1 MKRVFLLIFL
11 LLGGASLGLHL
22 TQPDRGSPVP
32 VLYWITQDDPVKRE
46 TIARFEQWL
55 KDNNLPLCEV
65 RIDNVNQDPTK
76 KLAQGLA
83 GVGADLMDIYA
94 TQTEQFAISG
104 MLMDVTE
111 AAQRMGF
118 GPDKTYP
125 ALYSDLVVNGRQYGF
140 PRNAGAQV
148 TWLNR
153 DTFARYGLEEP
164 DYHWT
169 WDDFERIGRA
179 FVEAA
184 NPPGTRQRSYFTQ
197 VLSPIQMRRSLGLSI
212 FNETMTRSI
221 LDDPRNTEVM
231 RRLYRW
237 TTELRLI
244 PTLAEQNAMSAYSAR
259 EGDAVFY
266 LFQQGRYATLYIP
279 RYALIRIRPLGKLNM
294 RVVLPPSGGF
304 TNMEF
309 GCGIISGYTKTKHP
323 EHVHRFLQFLTS
335 EPFNLLVAESG
346 DSLPPVPK
354 YVHTPE
360 FLRPPDHPEE
370 WEVQEVFS
378 KAAATYGIA
387 SCRSPFIPVDMI
399 TRVGTGIDTAV
410 YDSVIAGRIA
420 PEDAGRIVAD
430 RINETIQLNIAHDE
444 ALRAEYERLT
454 KVQEKIDALRAA
466 GEKIPL
472 SWITNP
478 FHRAYYKAKGW
489 VEEDQ

>member
-1 MKRVFLLIFL
+1 MKRAFLIIL
-11 LLGGASLGLHL
+11 LLLSGSSLALYL

-32 VLYWITQDDPVKRE
+32 VIYWITQDDPVKRE
-46 TIARFEQWL
+46 TIVRFEQWL

-65 RIDNVNQDPTK
+65 RIDNVNQDATK
-76 KLAQGLA
+76 KLAQGLS

-104 MLMDVTE
+104 MLMDVSE

-125 ALYSDLVVNGRQYGF
+125 ALRSDLVVNGRQYGF
-140 PRNAGAQV
+140 PRNAGAPV
-148 TWLNR
+148 IWINR
-153 DTFARYGLEEP
+153 DTFARLGLAEP
-164 DYHWT
+164 EYHWT
-169 WDDFERIGRA
+169 WDDFERIGKA
-179 FVEAA
+179 FVEAT
-184 NPPGTRQRSYFTQ
+184 NPSGARQRSYFTQ
-197 VLSPIQMRRSLGLSI
+197 ALSLTQLRRSFGLSV

-244 PTLAEQNAMSAYSAR
+244 PTLAEQNAMAADSAR
-259 EGDAVFY
+259 AGDAVFY

-279 RYALIRIRPLGKLNM
+279 RYALIRIRPIGKLNL
-294 RVVLPPSGGF
+294 RIVLPPTEEF

-323 EHVHRFLQFLTS
+323 EHVQRFMQFLTS

-346 DSLPPVPK
+346 DSLPPVPEF
-354 YVHTPE
+354 VNTPE

-370 WEVQEVFS
+370 WAVQEVFAT
-378 KAAATYGIA
+378 AAATYGIA
-387 SCRSPFIPVDMI
+387 ACRSPFIPVDMI

-410 YDSVIAGRIA
+410 YDSVIAGRTA
-420 PEDAGRIVAD
+420 PEDAGRIVAE
-430 RINETIQLNIAHDE
+430 RINEAIQLNIAYDD
-444 ALRAEYERLT
+444 ALRADYERLSQ
-454 KVQEKIDALRAA
+454 VQAQIDALRAA
-466 GEKIPL
+466 GRKIPL

-478 FHRAYYKAKGW
+478 FHRAYYQAKGW

>member
-11 LLGGASLGLHL
+11 LLCGASLGLYL

-83 GVGADLMDIYA
+83 GVGADIMDIYN

-111 AAQRMGF
+111 AAQEMGF
-118 GPDKTYP
+118 GPEKTYP
-125 ALYSDLVVNGRQYGF
+125 ALYSDLVVNGRQYGY
-140 PRNAGAQV
+140 PRNAAAPV
-148 TWLNR
+148 MWINR
-153 DTFARYGLEEP
+153 DAFARHGLSEP
-164 DYHWT
+164 DYMWT
-169 WDDFERIGRA
+169 WDDFERIGKA
-179 FVEAA
+179 YVEAT

-197 VLSPIQMRRSLGLSI
+197 TLSAIQMRRSLGLSI

-244 PTLAEQNAMSAYSAR
+244 PTLAEQNAMSADAAR

-266 LFQQGRYATLYIP
+266 LFQHGRYATLCMA
-279 RYALIRIRPLGKLNM
+279 RYALIRIRPLGKMNL
-294 RVVLPPSGGF
+294 RVVLPPTAEF
-304 TNMEF
+304 PNMEF
-309 GCGIISGYTKTKHP
+309 ACGIISGYTKTKYP

-335 EPFNLLVAESG
+335 EPFNRLVAESG
-346 DSLPPVPK
+346 DSLPPVPE
-354 YVHTPE
+354 YVHTPD

-370 WEVQEVFS
+370 WEAQDVFS
-378 KAAATYGIA
+378 TAAATYGIA
-387 SCRSPFIPVDMI
+387 SCRSPFIPLDMI
-399 TRVGTGIDTAV
+399 IRPGTGIDTAIC
-410 YDSVIAGRIA
+410 DSVVAGRIA
-420 PEDAGRIVAD
+420 PEDAGRIEAA
-430 RINETIQLNIAHDE
+430 RINEVIQLNIAHDE
-444 ALRAEYERLT
+444 ELRAEYERLI
-454 KVQEKIDALRAA
+454 KVQEKIDELRAA
-466 GEKIPL
+466 GKKIPL

-478 FHRAYYKAKGW
+478 FHREYYKAKGW